1 MCDENESVER
11 CGMFFDVICGVIASK
26 FSLSLSY
33 SLFNFICVY
42 CSSSSS
48 CHLSC
53 PRRWLPR
60 LPSSLFLPFRPN
72 PKLLRRLRRRR
83 PHPRWRLRPSR
94 LRRTWT
100 RFRILIPIRL
110 RPRTVR
116 IQTLGRSLRRLLRPR
131 TVRCSKT
138 PILRLLTTT
147 PGLL

>member
-1 MCDENESVER
+1 MESFL
-11 CGMFFDVICGVIASK
+11 GIFFDDMFRLIVSK
-26 FSLSLSY
+26 FSLSLIFS
-33 SLFNFICVY
+33 SFIICVY

-48 CHLSC
+48 CRLSC

-72 PKLLRRLRRRR
+72 PKLLRRMNRRRR
-83 PHPRWRLRPSR
+83 PPRWRLRPRR

-100 RFRILIPIRL
+100 RFRILIPTGI